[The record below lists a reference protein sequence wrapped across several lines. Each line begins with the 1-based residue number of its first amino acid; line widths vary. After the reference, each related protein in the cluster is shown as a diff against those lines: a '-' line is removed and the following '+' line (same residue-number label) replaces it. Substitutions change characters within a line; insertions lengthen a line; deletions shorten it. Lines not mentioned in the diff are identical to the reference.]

1 MKSCPLEKSAHLLVC
16 SSAKCHEFF
25 AAALTLPASVLNV
38 RVYLDHQ
45 LVFDTVYGSG
55 FFYFQNS
62 TDNFY
67 FLPMRDQT
75 FNINV
80 KHRQLLENFYI
91 NNEKTT

>member
-1 MKSCPLEKSAHLLVC
+1 MTMADVNCDIHPQGKSTHLLVC

-67 FLPMRDQT
+67 FFRCGIKLSISMSS
-75 FNINV
+75 IG
-80 KHRQLLENFYI
+80 NF
-91 NNEKTT
+91 